1 MTQTKYKH
9 PGKIVLIEGKQTDH
23 PSFFLSLRQKGYDIE
38 MTATGSAAIQKMEEV
53 DPALILIDA
62 ASLRTASNRII
73 YRMKQIK
80 PEVRIILIIDSALKD
95 KKISDKADIV
105 MTLPFK
111 VQTLVT
117 QIKNIQSLSDPNARR
132 YGKLTYNPTRRAL
145 EIHGRITG
153 LTPILARLLE
163 LFLDNPDQTLERS
176 EIFKRIWN
184 TEFTD
189 DMRTLEVHIQW
200 LRKAVEK
207 DPKNPKIILTQRNIG
222 YKLESAA
229 LLDDKTSFFPEY
241 AKFEQPVSELVV

>member
-1 MTQTKYKH
+1 MTKTKDNH

-38 MTATGSAAIQKMEEV
+38 IAATGSAAIQKMEEV
-53 DPALILIDA
+53 DPSLILIDA

-73 YRMKQIK
+73 YRMKQTK
-80 PEVRIILIIDSALKD
+80 PDVRIILIIDSALKG

-117 QIKNIQSLSDPNARR
+117 QIKNIQSLSDENARE
-132 YGKLTYNPTRRAL
+132 YGRLTYNPTRRAL

-163 LFLDNPDQTLERS
+163 LFLDNPDLTLERS
-176 EIFKRIWN
+176 EIFKRIWK

-200 LRKAVEK
+200 LRKAIEK
-207 DPKNPKIILTQRNIG
+207 DPKNPKIIQTQRNIG
-222 YKLESAA
+222 YKLDTAA
-229 LLDDKTSFFPEY
+229 LLDDKANVYPEY
-241 AKFEQPVSELVV
+241 EKFEWLNSELVV